1 MSGLVDRSG
10 HVELD
15 WTVESIRV
23 GDRHRHDLGDLTELI
38 ESIHDLGMLQP
49 ITVSPDGT
57 LICGARRLAAA
68 KQLGLRQISVWVRS
82 GISSRLEKLLAES
95 HDNTVRKP
103 FSPAEGAGLYAELKA
118 LMAEEAARRQEATQ
132 FGSDIGAVHGSAE
145 SAEPSGRESRVKAAR
160 LVTGRM
166 AYTRLEQVLELQ
178 TLAEDSD
185 TPIALRQAAMEAL
198 EHIEADGKVNGHYQ
212 QVKAAQ
218 RRMDQATT
226 LDESEDGDL
235 PDPVGTP
242 ADATHNPVTLH
253 SRPDETR
260 STPRHRVRPFLLTLN
275 RLAGWT
281 STVDPTEIGPALTAQ
296 QWADFEATV
305 TATVAFA
312 DAARQARHP

>member
-1 MSGLVDRSG
+1 M
-10 HVELD
+10 
-15 WTVESIRV
+15 

-68 KQLGLRQISVWVRS
+68 KQLGVRRINVWVRS

-103 FSPAEGAGLYAELKA
+103 FSPAEGAGLYTELKA

-132 FGSDIGAVHGSAE
+132 FGADIGAVHGSAE

-160 LVTGRM
+160 LVTGHK

-178 TLAEDSD
+178 RLAEDCD
-185 TPIALRQAAMEAL
+185 TPIPLRQAAMEAL
-198 EHIEADGKVNGHYQ
+198 EHIETDGKVNGHYQ

-218 RRMDQATT
+218 RRLDQATS
-226 LDESEDGDL
+226 LDGSADGDL
-235 PDPVGTP
+235 PDPAGTP
-242 ADATHNPVTLH
+242 ADVTHNPVTH
-253 SRPDETR
+253 NSRPDETR
-260 STPRHRVRPFLLTLN
+260 STPRHRIRPFLLTLN

-281 STVDPTEIGPALTAQ
+281 SKVDPTEIGPALTAQ
-296 QWADFEATV
+296 QWADFDATV